1 MNRRAFVSGLGAVLA
16 APLAAGAQQ
25 ADRAALIGFLET
37 GSLSANSHLR
47 KAFRERLRELGHIE
61 GQSVRFEVRGAD
73 GKIEGLADLAK
84 ELVRLKA
91 EAIVTAGTEAAVAAK
106 QATATIPIVTAIVSD
121 PVGLGLIASLARPG
135 GNLTGVA
142 DLDVEQSGK
151 RLELLKTVVPAL
163 SRVALLWKRGHPKE
177 TESLREAEAAARSLG
192 LQLHLTGVWNAN
204 DLPRAFASMTAEHT
218 GAFMVVADTMFSSN
232 RAQIL
237 DFAAKSRL
245 PAIFW
250 RREFVDAGGLLS
262 YGASYLDQYRR
273 AAVFVDKILKGAKPA
288 DLPIEQPT
296 SFELVINLKTAKA
309 LGLTIPPSLLL
320 RADQV
325 IE

>member
-192 LQLHLTGVWNAN
+192 LQLHLAGVGNAN

>member
-1 MNRRAFVSGLGAVLA
+1 MDRRAFVTVFGAVLA
-16 APLAAGAQQ
+16 APFAADAQH
-25 ADRAALIGFLET
+25 AGRLALIGFLET
-37 GSLSANSHLR
+37 GSLFANSHLR
-47 KAFRERLRELGHIE
+47 KAFRERLRELGHME
-61 GQSVRFEVRGAD
+61 GQSVRFEARGAD
-73 GKIEGLADLAK
+73 GKIEGLADLAE

-106 QATATIPIVTAIVSD
+106 QATSTIPIVTAIVSD

-135 GNLTGVA
+135 GNVTGVA

-151 RLELLKTVVPAL
+151 RLELLKTVVPGL

-177 TESLREAEAAARSLG
+177 TESLREAEAAAKSLG
-192 LQLHLTGVWNAN
+192 LQLHLAGVRDAN
-204 DLPRAFASMTAEHT
+204 DLPRAFASMVAEQT

-273 AAVFVDKILKGAKPA
+273 AAVFVDKILKGAKSA

-296 SFELVINLKTAKA
+296 TFELVINLKTAKA

>member
-1 MNRRAFVSGLGAVLA
+1 MDRRAFVAGLGVLLA
-16 APLAAGAQQ
+16 APSAVDAQQ
-25 ADRAALIGFLET
+25 AGRVALIGFLEA

-47 KAFRERLRELGHIE
+47 RAFRERLRELGHIE
-61 GQSVRFEVRGAD
+61 GQSVRFEARGAD

-91 EAIVTAGTEAAVAAK
+91 EALVTAGTEAAVAAK
-106 QATATIPIVTAIVSD
+106 QVTSTIPIVTAIVSD

-135 GNLTGVA
+135 GNVTGVA

-151 RLELLKTVVPAL
+151 RLELLKTVVPGL
-163 SRVALLWKRGHPKE
+163 SRVALLWKKGHPKE
-177 TESLREAEAAARSLG
+177 TESLREAEAAAKSLG
-192 LQLHLTGVWNAN
+192 LRIHLAGVRDAN
-204 DLPRAFASMTAEHT
+204 DLPRAFASMMAERA
-218 GAFMVVADTMFSSN
+218 GALMVVADTIFSSH

-237 DFAAKSRL
+237 DFSAKSRL

-288 DLPIEQPT
+288 DLPIEQPST
-296 SFELVINLKTAKA
+296 FELIINLKTAKA